1 MTVAQVL
8 IMVAGAMLLV
18 AGLLALWR
26 LATGPTSL
34 DRAIASD
41 VVLAV
46 LIVSVAAHAIWTRT
60 AVGLPVILVLSLLGF
75 TGSVGLARLI
85 TGAAQQRSQYARDR
99 ADQEQADTDA
109 EGGASA

>member
-1 MTVAQVL
+1 MTFAQVL
-8 IMVAGAMLLV
+8 ILVAGAMLMC

-46 LIVSVAAHAIWTRT
+46 LIASVAAHALWTRT
-60 AVGLPVILVLSLLGF
+60 SVGLLVILVLSLLGF
-75 TGSVGLARLI
+75 TGAVGLARLI
-85 TGAAQQRSQYARDR
+85 TGAAHQRWQYARGLEVE
-99 ADQEQADTDA
+99 EQADA
-109 EGGASA
+109 ETAGGGSA